1 MALPIPKFID
11 RDANVILAEITA
23 YYEQLVGRVLEPAQ
37 VEQLLLNAF
46 AYREVLVRNQI
57 QYAALQNLVAFA
69 VFPALD
75 YLGELVG
82 VIRLP
87 SQAAQTTLLLTLV
100 SGHGDILIPEGL
112 RISTSDG
119 RVVFELIKA
128 TTVLSGTDTVSVTAI
143 AQTNGIA
150 GNDYAIGTVNL
161 ILDPQPY
168 LNSSGNTT
176 ITEGGS
182 EEENDEQL
190 RERIRLAPNSFSTA
204 GPDKAYEFWTRT
216 ASPLIIDVS
225 VDNRKYQIG
234 DTIPTGKAV
243 GDYIPGTVEV
253 FPLVQGLTVTPP
265 EILSSVLA
273 ILTADRIRPLNDT
286 VYATSPTAVNTTIEV
301 DLTLYDGSV
310 SADIVPVVQAALEGF
325 KNGRRKFLG
334 QDIVRNQIVN
344 YSMEDG
350 VYNVAV
356 VSPATDLIISDTE
369 FANITDIIVNV
380 VGSNEG

>member
-1 MALPIPKFID
+1 MALPIPQFID
-11 RDANVILAEITA
+11 RDAKTIIAEITA
-23 YYEQLVGRVLEPAQ
+23 DYETRVGRKLEPAQ

-82 VIRLP
+82 VVRLP
-87 SQAAQTTLLLTLV
+87 SQSAQTTLLLTLV
-100 SGHGDILIPEGL
+100 AGHGDILIPEGL
-112 RISTSDG
+112 RVSTSDG
-119 RVVFELIKA
+119 RVIFELIKS
-128 TTVLSGTDTVSVTAI
+128 TTVLSGTDTVEVTAI
-143 AQTNGIA
+143 AQTAGIA

-161 ILDPQPY
+161 IQDPQPY
-168 LNSSGNTT
+168 LESAENTT

-204 GPDKAYEFWTRT
+204 GPNKAYEFWTRT

-234 DTIPTGKAV
+234 DTIPAGKSV

-253 FPLVQGLTVTPP
+253 FPLVQGLSVTPP

-301 DLTLYDGSV
+301 NLTLYDGAV
-310 SADIVPVVQAALEGF
+310 AGDIVPVVQAALEGF

-344 YSMEDG
+344 YSMEEG

>member
-1 MALPIPKFID
+1 MALPTPQFID
-11 RDANVILAEITA
+11 RDAKSILAEITA
-23 YYEQLVGRVLEPAQ
+23 DYEQRVGRKLEPAQ
-37 VEQLLLNAF
+37 IEQLLLNAF

-82 VIRLP
+82 VVRLP

-112 RISTSDG
+112 RVSTSDG
-119 RVVFELIKA
+119 RVVFELIKS
-128 TTVLSGTDTVSVTAI
+128 TTVLTGTDTVEVVAI

-150 GNDYAIGTVNL
+150 GNDYALGTVSL

-168 LNSSGNTT
+168 LESASNTT
-176 ITEGGS
+176 VTEGGS
-182 EEENDEQL
+182 EEESDEKL
-190 RERIRLAPNSFSTA
+190 RERIKLAPNSFSTA

-225 VDNRKYQIG
+225 VDNRHYQVG
-234 DTIPTGKAV
+234 DTIPAGKSV
-243 GDYIPGTVEV
+243 GDAIPGTVEV
-253 FPLVQGLTVTPP
+253 FPLVQGLAVTPP

-301 DLTLYDGSV
+301 NLTLYDGAV
-310 SADIVPVVQAALEGF
+310 AGDIVPVVQAALENF
-325 KNGRRKFLG
+325 KNGRTKFLG
-334 QDIVRNQIVN
+334 QDIVKSQIIN
-344 YSMEDG
+344 YSMEEG
-350 VYNVAV
+350 VYNATV
-356 VSPATDLIISDTE
+356 VSPATDLVISETE

-380 VGSNEG
+380 VGSNPG